1 MGFTTGVLF
10 CTNCGSSYIDVNGWE
25 GPDKAV
31 LKCYDCDHTTV
42 LTGFTVGR
50 ARLTDKQLQAAA
62 GDVAV
67 FGHDS
72 QVKRMIL
79 DKTRETIDEMNF

>member
-1 MGFTTGVLF
+1 MTVTCGVLF
-10 CTNCGSSYIDVNGWE
+10 CTNCGSSAVDVCSWE
-25 GPDKAV
+25 SLDQAI
-31 LKCYDCDHTTV
+31 LECYDCGHTAIV
-42 LTGFTVGR
+42 EGFSVGRVQLTG
-50 ARLTDKQLQAAA
+50 KQLQAAA